1 MMEFMKQVFPRFVS
15 PQIPSWVWHN
25 SPSKLSSSGFGKL
38 FVASEDAELNDSVE
52 DEPLGRG
59 EVIGVEGG
67 ADGGVGKLS
76 KRFQNSGIGVT
87 GAGLL
92 QVLEAVGGSEET
104 RLRTLLVLKKKSFQS
119 FFYFC
124 RNGIN
129 AATEALTV
137 YSNRFSVSAANTFI
151 TTGFSIWTQSIPK
164 PEA

>member
-1 MMEFMKQVFPRFVS
+1 MERGLCHQQTWMMEFMKQVFPRFVS

-119 FFYFC
+119 FLIFEE
-124 RNGIN
+124 
-129 AATEALTV
+129 TE
-137 YSNRFSVSAANTFI
+137 
-151 TTGFSIWTQSIPK
+151 SIQPLR
-164 PEA
+164 P